1 MNNLMYF
8 FPGKHGVTDALLREC
23 ALSQIVED
31 TVAETREVIGGPG
44 GQAGVCVVFR
54 RADSESVRVAYDGAA
69 QHWEECAGGAYWIG
83 YWRDVVPGPQDLARD
98 VQVAGHLVELA
109 DGREWIIPLVRQ
121 FDGGTAVPQVIKFRA
136 DGSVEHDINP
146 KYSEFYSRGM
156 QVWESVAQ
164 DNKWG
169 PSEEWIL
176 DTAIEALTVNYHV
189 GKWEVSALGLLD
201 TRNTTLVVQAIVDGP
216 TYKRWTDLK
225 KNAELPL
232 DSFSLSD
239 GSMDSSQDTD
249 PPAQT

>member
-1 MNNLMYF
+1 MSSLIYF
-8 FPGKHGVTDALLREC
+8 FPGKHAATSDV
-23 ALSQIVED
+23 V
-31 TVAETREVIGGPG
+31 REVGLSAVLDGTTAAWREVSNGPG
-44 GQAGVCVVFR
+44 EKSGVCAVFR
-54 RADSESVRVAYDGAA
+54 RAGRDEERVLYDEAA

-83 YWRDVVPGPQDLARD
+83 YWRDAVPGPQDLARQ
-98 VQVAGHLVELA
+98 VQVAGHGVELA
-109 DGREWIIPLVRQ
+109 DGREWLIPLVRQ

-146 KYSEFYSRGM
+146 KYSTFYERGM

-169 PSEEWIL
+169 PSEQWIL
-176 DTAIEALTVNYHV
+176 DTAIEALTVNYMV
-189 GKWEVSALGLLD
+189 GKWEASVLGLLD
-201 TRNTTLVVQAIVDGP
+201 TRNVSLIVQAIVDGP
-216 TYKRWTDLK
+216 TYKRWADLK

-239 GSMDSSQDTD
+239 GSMDSFQTTG